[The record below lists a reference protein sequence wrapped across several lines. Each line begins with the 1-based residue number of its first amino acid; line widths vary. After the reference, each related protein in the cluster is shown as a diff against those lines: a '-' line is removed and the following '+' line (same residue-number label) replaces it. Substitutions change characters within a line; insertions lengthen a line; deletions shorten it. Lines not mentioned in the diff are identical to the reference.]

1 MCQSVRAPAAGEVG
15 LGSHENMHIGATRMR
30 FLKVVL
36 RIWRGRKS
44 VGVLEEEVR
53 WRAQPALL
61 AGVKK
66 GDGMFLFFLLV
77 SFR

>member
-36 RIWRGRKS
+36 RIWRGWKS
-44 VGVLEEEVR
+44 VGVLAEVG

-66 GDGMFLFFLLV
+66 EDGMFLVLV
-77 SFR
+77 SSCW